1 MTLAPHSFKH
11 STRIWNQRNTAQSP
25 ILCAGGCVS
34 THNNFARVKIKN
46 RQAISRASL
55 MRHPVNA
62 KPDAK
67 SAQLIESRLW
77 PARISAINALN
88 LSILGN
94 LISLHRT
101 GARFTAAAALL

>member
-1 MTLAPHSFKH
+1 
-11 STRIWNQRNTAQSP
+11 
-25 ILCAGGCVS
+25 
-34 THNNFARVKIKN
+34 
-46 RQAISRASL
+46 